1 MKLSRVSI
9 VVVIAASA
17 LALTACSTAP
27 AGPKGSIGSQ
37 GPIGKTGATGAAGS
51 QGSAG
56 AGGETGATGATGTT
70 GPKGAIG
77 AAGAP
82 GAAGATGPAGPA
94 SIPQYAYIYNLLGET
109 IPSHADVVFSDN
121 GDMSS
126 GFSHVPGTA
135 DIVVGETGE
144 YEVSFSL
151 AADNP
156 NQVGLTRNGQ
166 LVPGTIFG
174 AGSGEVQNT
183 GTAILSATAGDVLT
197 LRSFEAT
204 SAINLSAFAGGSL
217 ENADATFTIQKI
229 N

>member
-1 MKLSRVSI
+1 VG
-9 VVVIAASA
+9 IA
-17 LALTACSTAP
+17 
-27 AGPKGSIGSQ
+27 GS
-37 GPIGKTGATGAAGS
+37 KGAT
-51 QGSAG
+51 
-56 AGGETGATGATGTT
+56 
-70 GPKGAIG
+70 G

-82 GAAGATGPAGPA
+82 GAVGAPGPAGTA
-94 SIPQYAYIYNLLGET
+94 SVPEYAYIYNLLGET
-109 IPSHADVVFSDN
+109 IPSHADVTFSDN

-135 DIVVGETGE
+135 DIVVAETGD

-151 AADNP
+151 AADEP

-204 SAINLSAFAGGSL
+204 STIDLAPFAGGNL
-217 ENADATFTIQKI
+217 ENADATFAIQKI